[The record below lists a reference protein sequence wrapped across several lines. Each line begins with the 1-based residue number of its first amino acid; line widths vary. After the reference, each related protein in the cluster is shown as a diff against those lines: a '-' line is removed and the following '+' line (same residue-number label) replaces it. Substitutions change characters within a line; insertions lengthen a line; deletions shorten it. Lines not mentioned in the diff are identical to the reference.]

1 MLLIRPAAP
10 SDVPLLLRCFR
21 ELAEYQRQPHA
32 VVVEELSRYGRQ
44 ATREGAPSPVNDKM
58 RVFSQPVK
66 RDSRKTDG
74 LTLSL

>member
-32 VVVEELSRYGRQ
+32 VVVEEMSRYGRR
-44 ATREGAPSPVNDKM
+44 ATREGAPS
-58 RVFSQPVK
+58 RVKSQAAVQLV
-66 RDSRKTDG
+66 DSG
-74 LTLSL
+74 CIHLCGQWQ